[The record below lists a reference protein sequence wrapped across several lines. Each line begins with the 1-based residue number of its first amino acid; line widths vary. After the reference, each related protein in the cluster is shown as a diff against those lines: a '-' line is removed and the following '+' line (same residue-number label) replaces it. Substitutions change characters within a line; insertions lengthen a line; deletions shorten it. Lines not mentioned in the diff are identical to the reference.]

1 MERRGAYGRGRE
13 WDVARTKRAHPPAED
28 GGETR
33 RTILREAHRLFMEL
47 GYRAVSTRQIADACG
62 LTQPALYHHFADKQ
76 DLYVAMLRDNLDTV
90 QGGLERIARRDGDIG
105 KRLRQVARYLPA
117 TRSDMGQMFHDIDHE
132 VGVEARRTLEEAFHQ
147 GVVAPIA
154 AIFADGLQ
162 RGLLRDPRHG
172 AADPVTA
179 TFLLLSMLRYAPAG
193 EDRQTTTGGHA
204 RHADT
209 VVDVLLHGLAVPA
222 SSHADARHDED
233 RTGTEESGY
242 T

>member
-1 MERRGAYGRGRE
+1 MKSG
-13 WDVARTKRAHPPAED
+13 HPPAED

-76 DLYVAMLRDNLDTV
+76 DLYVAMLRDNLDTI

-105 KRLRQVARYLPA
+105 ERLRQVVRYLPA
-117 TRSDMGQMFHDIDHE
+117 TRSDMGQMFHDIEHE
-132 VGVEARRTLEEAFHQ
+132 VGAEARRALEEAFHR

-162 RGLLRDPRHG
+162 RGLLRDPRHSG
-172 AADPVTA
+172 ADPVTA
-179 TFLLLSMLRYAPAG
+179 AFLLLSMLRYAPAS
-193 EDRQTTTGGHA
+193 EDRQTSASDA
-204 RHADT
+204 RHAET
-209 VVDVLLHGLAVPA
+209 IVDVLLHGLAVPN
-222 SSHADARHDED
+222 SSHGREQHNENWKGVDIHDD
-233 RTGTEESGY
+233 VIG
-242 T
+242 

>member
-1 MERRGAYGRGRE
+1 
-13 WDVARTKRAHPPAED
+13 VARTKRRHSPAED

-90 QGGLERIARRDGDIG
+90 QGGLERIVRRDGDIG
-105 KRLRQVARYLPA
+105 ERLRQVARYLPA

-132 VGVEARRTLEEAFHQ
+132 VGVEARRTLGEAFHH

-172 AADPVTA
+172 GADPVTA
-179 TFLLLSMLRYAPAG
+179 TYLLLSMLRYAPAG
-193 EDRQTTTGGHA
+193 EDRQTTASNHA

-209 VVDVLLHGLAVPA
+209 VVDVLLHGLAVPN
-222 SSHADARHDED
+222 SSHRGEQHDENWKGVD
-233 RTGTEESGY
+233 LHDDVIG
-242 T
+242 